1 LVLTGIVSG
10 ISRKRDNKGNPYAFV
25 EFEDLSGRF
34 EVALFNQDYEKH
46 FSKLA
51 TGKIFFVFGNRSGYN
66 SNEDSMPRISP
77 TDLVPLDELPQS
89 LRGEIRLNLTLAR
102 LSEEFVD
109 EYQTH
114 IETNRGGFAI
124 KTSITTN
131 EGDSYL
137 LEARRKIFPSN
148 DFLQW
153 LEEKQYDFSLRVA
166 SNGKSG

>member
-1 LVLTGIVSG
+1 
-10 ISRKRDNKGNPYAFV
+10 
-25 EFEDLSGRF
+25 
-34 EVALFNQDYEKH
+34 
-46 FSKLA
+46 
-51 TGKIFFVFGNRSGYN
+51 
-66 SNEDSMPRISP
+66 MPRISP